1 MFVNKRDTIKEHF
14 LFQGNISLQTYIY
27 IQCERVVGVV
37 VVVGVSAEC
46 ENMCVQYLHTGIFA
60 WCVN

>member
-27 IQCERVVGVV
+27 IQCERVAVV
-37 VVVGVSAEC
+37 VVVVGGVSAEC
-46 ENMCVQYLHTGIFA
+46 ENMCVQ
-60 WCVN
+60 